1 MADDA
6 KVTRQRFAHALLS
19 PLTVILGSVEM
30 LKNQA
35 AAWPDYAKEL
45 LELALAQGQRL
56 QSTLTDLIATAEIE
70 GDTVRVSWSA
80 RSTSQAEGQLPATPG
95 QQTGEKKKV

>member
-1 MADDA
+1 MEDTKAI
-6 KVTRQRFAHALLS
+6 RQRFAHALLS

-56 QSTLTDLIATAEIE
+56 QETLSDLIATAEVE
-70 GDTVRVSWSA
+70 GNTVRVSWPASPA
-80 RSTSQAEGQLPATPG
+80 PHEGQATVPPG
-95 QQTGEKKKV
+95 QQAAESQEK